1 MAKQQSRATRFTDA
15 CSEATSA
22 LDTLDEK
29 IEELKAEYANLTAA
43 FENIKEVQEE
53 YIEWKDNLPEGL
65 AESAMGEKLEAIE
78 NLDLDIDDEF
88 ESIDALDELRSKIDE
103 AEQSDFPLGFGR
115 D

>member
-1 MAKQQSRATRFTDA
+1 MAQTSRATRFTDA

-22 LDTLDEK
+22 LDALDEK
-29 IEELKAEYANLTAA
+29 IEEVKALYANVTTA
-43 FENIKEVQEE
+43 FENIKEVQGE

-65 AESAMGEKLEAIE
+65 DQSAMGEKLEAIE
-78 NLDLDIDDEF
+78 NLDLDIEFEF

>member
-1 MAKQQSRATRFTDA
+1 MAQKSRATRFTDA

-22 LDTLDEK
+22 LDALDEK
-29 IEELKAEYANLTAA
+29 IEEVKALYANVTTA
-43 FENIKEVQEE
+43 FENIKEVQGE

-65 AESAMGEKLEAIE
+65 DQSAMGEKLEAIE

-103 AEQSDFPLGFGR
+103 AEQSDLPLGFGR